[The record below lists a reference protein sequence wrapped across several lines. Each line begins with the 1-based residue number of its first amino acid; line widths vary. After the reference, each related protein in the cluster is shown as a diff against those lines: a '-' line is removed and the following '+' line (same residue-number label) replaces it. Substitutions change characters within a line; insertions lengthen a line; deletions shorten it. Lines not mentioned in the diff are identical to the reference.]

1 MDKFYE
7 DKKRRGLIFTEA
19 HLREGGSNNNMPNND
34 SPTAPPDPYTR
45 DTGASQWDRQKKRY
59 RTYEEQLA
67 YQKQVEANQSAA
79 ALVVKEG
86 HHCRLRHE
94 AYRRR
99 KVDGKFVKD
108 GELSKREVRSRWR
121 DK

>member
-19 HLREGGSNNNMPNND
+19 HLREGGSNNNVPDTD
-34 SPTAPPDPYTR
+34 SPTTPVNPYCRT
-45 DTGASQWDRQKKRY
+45 TGAPQWDREKRRY

-67 YQKQVEANQSAA
+67 YQKEIESKQSDA

-86 HHCRLRHE
+86 HHC
-94 AYRRR
+94 YVRRQGYHRRYEESQLIKSGEPKR
-99 KVDGKFVKD
+99 KRVRARWKD
-108 GELSKREVRSRWR
+108 K
-121 DK
+121 